1 MGRGAATGT
10 DCTSLNDVIK
20 RYILDLG
27 SYPIHHINPKVRMR
41 TFDVILILLGLDA
54 GCNLLKVVSSKPH
67 PHTGVVKPFAS
78 GDPGVKLDRDALA
91 ILKSGKPFKI
101 QVQDGSAGRGMVV
114 QDVQAPVETVWGRIL
129 DFDAYPK
136 MVPKTVECA
145 TYKTDT
151 LRGGKRRIFVRM
163 KIGFPALQ
171 LKFFINHL
179 YDPSQNSL
187 TWTLD
192 YTNYSELDDSAGY
205 WYVIPHPDNP
215 SKWSRV
221 YYSVEVSMF
230 RWVPRFVV
238 DFMSKQALID
248 ATAWVKKY
256 SELEEDRRSAAPDA
270 MCATTP
276 RKSRRWLPFF
286 RRKRNRNDTCALE
299 DTKEATNNVRP
310 ISLTRYSLV
319 LTVLSLSLYNIH
331 LYFSQ

>member
-1 MGRGAATGT
+1 
-10 DCTSLNDVIK
+10 
-20 RYILDLG
+20 
-27 SYPIHHINPKVRMR
+27 MR
-41 TFDVILILLGLDA
+41 TFGVALILLGLDA
-54 GCNLLKVVSSKPH
+54 GCNLLRVVNSKPH

-91 ILKSGKPFKI
+91 ILKSGKPFKF

-114 QDVQAPVETVWGRIL
+114 QDVKAPVETVWGRIL

-136 MVPKTVECA
+136 MVPKTVESVV
-145 TYKTDT
+145 YKTDT
-151 LRGGKRRIFVRM
+151 LRGGKQRIFVRM

-171 LKFFINHL
+171 LKFYINHL

-256 SELEEDRRSAAPDA
+256 SELEEAKRSAPDST
-270 MCATTP
+270 CSTP
-276 RKSRRWLPFF
+276 RKSRQWLPFF
-286 RRKRNRNDTCALE
+286 RRRRNRDGTCALTGSNE
-299 DTKEATNNVRP
+299 TTNNVRP

-319 LTVLSLSLYNIH
+319 LMVLSLSLYNIH

>member
-1 MGRGAATGT
+1 
-10 DCTSLNDVIK
+10 
-20 RYILDLG
+20 
-27 SYPIHHINPKVRMR
+27 MR

-256 SELEEDRRSAAPDA
+256 SELEEARRSAAPDST
-270 MCATTP
+270 CTTTP

-299 DTKEATNNVRP
+299 DTKEVTNNVRP